1 VDSSTIIQIV
11 AGIMF
16 LAIFVLYMAFIAA
29 LFAALARCSI
39 KSRTMA
45 PGTVWFMLVPL
56 VNLVWQF
63 FVVFALADSLGNE
76 FRARGITDVE
86 PHPGRSI
93 GIAMCVCACC
103 GLVPFV
109 NLLALPAHLVL
120 LIVYWV
126 KIAEFSRR
134 LDIAPVMF
142 GSPNNTSGF

>member
-1 VDSSTIIQIV
+1 MDSSTIIQIV

-16 LAIFVLYMAFIAA
+16 LAIFVAYMAFIAT
-29 LFAALARCSI
+29 LFAALARCSTT
-39 KSRTMA
+39 SRTMA

-63 FVVFALADSLGNE
+63 FVVFALADSLANE
-76 FRARGITDVE
+76 FRAREIPNVE
-86 PHPGRSI
+86 PQPGKSV

-103 GLVPFV
+103 GIVPLV

-134 LDIAPVMF
+134 LDTTPVML

>member
-1 VDSSTIIQIV
+1 MDSTTIIQIV

-16 LAIFVLYMAFIAA
+16 LAIFVTYMAFIAT

-39 KSRTMA
+39 ASRTMA

-63 FVVFALADSLGNE
+63 FVVLALADSLRNE

-86 PHPGRSI
+86 PHPGRSVGI
-93 GIAMCVCACC
+93 GVCVSACC
-103 GLVPFV
+103 GIVPFV
-109 NLLALPAHLVL
+109 NLLALPAHLILV
-120 LIVYWV
+120 IVYWV

-134 LDIAPVMF
+134 LDMAPIMLGVP
-142 GSPNNTSGF
+142 GNIQGL